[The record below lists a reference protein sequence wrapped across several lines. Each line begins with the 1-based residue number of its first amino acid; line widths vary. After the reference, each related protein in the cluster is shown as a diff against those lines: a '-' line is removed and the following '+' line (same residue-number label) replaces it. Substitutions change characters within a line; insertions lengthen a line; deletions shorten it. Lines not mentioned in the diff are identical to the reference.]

1 MKFEISKVANT
12 VVEMSGLI
20 GVSYKTI
27 WDDYTHDLIK
37 RQFVWEEVEEYINN
51 KINLGKCKDI
61 IRE

>member
-61 IRE
+61 IGE

>member
-37 RQFVWEEVEEYINN
+37 SQFIWEEVEEYINN

-61 IRE
+61 IGE